1 MIRTGLFSV
10 WITTYSTQRCT
21 NSSVFLLPSG
31 GFELIVH
38 FLNCS
43 LKQHL
48 KLVLRGF
55 DALLFEHG
63 GGNSHCAGKFLV
75 SVNVLIHLF
84 NCGVRIPAGSP
95 KRENPQSKRI
105 AGFSL
110 FFNASWSFRY
120 FKILKRI
127 SIKRKQK
134 QNFASKF
141 ACSFACCLL
150 AIKKPLGSLRAA
162 LFISP
167 MIFSLC
173 PFRQQFRD
181 TAFSA
186 RQTSQELR
194 GALFRERFPFL
205 SLRLYR
211 RRNR

>member
-1 MIRTGLFSV
+1 MLAPVLAIDGKPLKNQCFCGSFA
-10 WITTYSTQRCT
+10 
-21 NSSVFLLPSG
+21 VFESPLGHQKEKTRNP
-31 GFELIVH
+31 
-38 FLNCS
+38 N
-43 LKQHL
+43 
-48 KLVLRGF
+48 
-55 DALLFEHG
+55 
-63 GGNSHCAGKFLV
+63 
-75 SVNVLIHLF
+75 
-84 NCGVRIPAGSP
+84 GS
-95 KRENPQSKRI
+95 RV
-105 AGFSL
+105 FSL

-127 SIKRKQK
+127 SIKRKQN

-194 GALFRERFPFL
+194 GALFRGILPFPFL
-205 SLRLYR
+205 RLCR